1 MREMEDNKSLAELLY
16 RHYPD
21 LNQKEFAICDIIAG
35 TQWDI
40 GDGLYVEVV
49 ARAENTTDENL
60 KIIKRQDFKNTE
72 EIEDVING
80 LIKKGIIKKF
90 THNTKYDGGSRI
102 VPEEILDWQKDNI
115 TGEIYKI
122 FSGQQPI

>member
-1 MREMEDNKSLAELLY
+1 MEDKSLAELLY

-21 LNQKEFAICDIIAG
+21 LNHKEFVICDIIAG

-40 GDGLYVEVV
+40 GVGLYVEVV

-60 KIIKRQDFKNTE
+60 KPIKRQDFKNRE
-72 EIEDVING
+72 EIEDVINS

-90 THNTKYDGGSRI
+90 TQNTKYNGGNRI

-115 TGEIYKI
+115 TGEIIKY
-122 FSGQQPI
+122 